1 MNNKIIGPV
10 EIIMGENDSRP
21 PYSTSMIIK
30 GRENSTVIECGAG
43 VEAFQYMK
51 KEHNI
56 KQIYLTHHHF
66 DHIWGVQHFPEVEK
80 FINPIDHKKVLNA
93 KELITAQGFPAV
105 FEKEELDKL
114 NEAMP
119 RKSFPGMNR
128 SNRASLN
135 VTNTYSYNQKLN
147 LSDTTVMMIHS
158 PGHSQGYC
166 CPYLPDYGILYVGD
180 FDLSSFGP
188 FYCDA
193 ECDIDMFIESAQ
205 KTLEVDAVYYVTAHQ
220 KGILLKEDYRKELKD
235 YLNIINKRDDIIK
248 RFIKAGGLPKNVIKE
263 GIFYYEDQYKRN
275 PFFMKSEIV
284 GIAKHLQRMI
294 AGGEPFEDFY
304 KAYIAA
310 HNIKEEY
317 LDYQN
322 IF

>member
-1 MNNKIIGPV
+1 MNYKKIGPL

-21 PYSTSMIIK
+21 PFSTSMIIK
-30 GRENSTVIECGAG
+30 GREYSTVIECGTG
-43 VEAFQYMK
+43 VEAFQYMQT
-51 KEHNI
+51 EHNI

-66 DHIWGVQHFPEVEK
+66 DHIWGVHHFPEVEK
-80 FINPIDHKKVLNA
+80 FINPIDHNKILDEKK
-93 KELITAQGFPAV
+93 LITAQGFPAV

-114 NEAMP
+114 NEAMS
-119 RKSFPGMNR
+119 RKSFPGIDR
-128 SNRASLN
+128 WNRASLN
-135 VTNTYSYNQKLN
+135 ITNTYSYGEKLN
-147 LSDTTVMMIHS
+147 LSDTTVIMIHS

-205 KTLEVDAVYYVTAHQ
+205 KALEVDATYYVTAHQ
-220 KGILLKEDYRKELKD
+220 KGILLKEDFRKELKD
-235 YLNIINKRDDIIK
+235 YLNIIKKRDEIIK
-248 RFIKAGGLPKNVIKE
+248 RYIKVGGMPKDLIKQ
-263 GIFYYEDQYKRN
+263 GVFYYEDQYIKN
-275 PFFMKSEIV
+275 PFFLKSEIV

-294 AGGEPFEDFY
+294 AGGEPFEDY
-304 KAYIAA
+304 YEAYIAA

-317 LDYQN
+317 LDYQTN
-322 IF
+322 F